1 MRGFP
6 IYIRTNMSSKQVL
19 VMKKF
24 PKDRNMR
31 TGKYVA
37 QGAHASLGALLSLGR
52 MDPELRNFV
61 ISMENPFVYEWI
73 VGRFTKVT
81 VYVETDAEL
90 EEIYV
95 KAKEAG
101 IAAALITDA
110 GLTEFKG
117 EPTLTA
123 VGVGPD
129 DPEKIN
135 AITGHLPLF

>member
-1 MRGFP
+1 MA
-6 IYIRTNMSSKQVL
+6 SKQVL

-37 QGAHASLGALLSLGR
+37 QGAHAAAAALLALGS
-52 MDPELRNFV
+52 
-61 ISMENPFVYEWI
+61 ISKDGEFYNIPLSNPFVREWI
-73 VGRFTKVT
+73 TSNFKKVAC
-81 VYVETDAEL
+81 YVETDQEL
-90 EEIYV
+90 VEIYQQ
-95 KAKEAG
+95 AKRAG
-101 IAAALITDA
+101 LACSLIKDA

-129 DPEKIN
+129 SEEAIN
-135 AITGHLPLF
+135 KITGHLPLF